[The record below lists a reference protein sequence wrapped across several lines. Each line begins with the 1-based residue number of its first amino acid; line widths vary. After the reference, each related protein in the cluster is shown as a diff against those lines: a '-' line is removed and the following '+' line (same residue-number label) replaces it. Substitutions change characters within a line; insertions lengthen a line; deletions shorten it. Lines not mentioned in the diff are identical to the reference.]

1 MQFKKKTFPPFYSIP
16 EKQKND
22 DPNSLQEKKETVYLV
37 DIKHEIGQLQKFF
50 FEENCLIADN

>member
-1 MQFKKKTFPPFYSIP
+1 MMTRIPFM
-16 EKQKND
+16 K
-22 DPNSLQEKKETVYLV
+22 KKETVYLV

>member
-1 MQFKKKTFPPFYSIP
+1 MQKKKKTPKNISTLSFNPRKTRIPFR
-16 EKQKND
+16 K
-22 DPNSLQEKKETVYLV
+22 KKETVYLV

>member
-1 MQFKKKTFPPFYSIP
+1 MQYKKKKTKHFHPF
-16 EKQKND
+16 KQKND

-37 DIKHEIGQLQKFF
+37 DIKHEIGQLQNFF